1 MRLRGVSKVFTLLD
15 EPLGALD
22 ALTRLKL
29 QQEPQRLWLDVGIT
43 DVASSLLQDQSKLTN
58 CAMATMLRTNAL
70 RMPHE

>member
-1 MRLRGVSKVFTLLD
+1 MVLVTHDIEEAVFLAD
-15 EPLGALD
+15 RIVAQKDCIRSGDKWNVFFVAL
-22 ALTRLKL
+22 
-29 QQEPQRLWLDVGIT
+29 